1 MVITLRHKDDLPLVS
16 WRGILWL
23 FFPPLPNRRGREYR
37 WMTVTKQWSLCCF
50 STVPSFDS
58 YELDKKTAVNK
69 AKRTWEYTLK
79 ESNYHSSLWSVE
91 IQSAVVLWT
100 LFFRQLTHTH
110 RHHWMDCSGMD
121 AGFSSLRSEAAGAMR
136 TVLVSA
142 ENLQFTLKPELSQE
156 EQSLTHTNSSPKD
169 SHKAGYC
176 SKTTQV
182 IVFL

>member
-1 MVITLRHKDDLPLVS
+1 
-16 WRGILWL
+16 
-23 FFPPLPNRRGREYR
+23 
-37 WMTVTKQWSLCCF
+37 MTVTKQWSLCCF

-110 RHHWMDCSGMD
+110 AQTPLNGLQRYGRWFLFFALGGS
-121 AGFSSLRSEAAGAMR
+121 RSHE
-136 TVLVSA
+136 
-142 ENLQFTLKPELSQE
+142 
-156 EQSLTHTNSSPKD
+156 D
-169 SHKAGYC
+169 SVGVC
-176 SKTTQV
+176 
-182 IVFL
+182 